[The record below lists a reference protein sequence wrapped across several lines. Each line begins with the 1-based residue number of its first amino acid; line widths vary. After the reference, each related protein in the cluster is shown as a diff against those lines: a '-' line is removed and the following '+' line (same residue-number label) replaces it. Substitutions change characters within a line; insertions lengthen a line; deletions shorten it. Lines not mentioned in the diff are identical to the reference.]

1 MALVVAIAGMILP
14 AISANVLSIM
24 IVLKRAPLF
33 DELTLDV
40 EFGFKFNVEDSS
52 S

>member
-14 AISANVLSIM
+14 AISVEALSMM
-24 IVLKRAPLF
+24 IALECASLF
-33 DELTLDV
+33 DRLTLDI
-40 EFGFKFNVEDSS
+40 EFGFEFNVENSS

>member
-14 AISANVLSIM
+14 AISVKVLSVM
-24 IVLKRAPLF
+24 IVLKCAPLL
-33 DELTLDV
+33 DRLTLDV
-40 EFGFKFNVEDSS
+40 ELGFKFKVEDSS